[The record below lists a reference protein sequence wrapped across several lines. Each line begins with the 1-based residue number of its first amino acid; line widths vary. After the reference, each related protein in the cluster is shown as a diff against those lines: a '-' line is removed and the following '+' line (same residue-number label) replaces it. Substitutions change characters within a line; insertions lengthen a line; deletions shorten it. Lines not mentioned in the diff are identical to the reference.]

1 MHKNPCKTVHLIF
14 FICSPFVNPVDCRLF
29 INISKDIWHKKTQ
42 THRTARNHFLADDHK
57 RSSNWLHFCD
67 IGDRKVEYI
76 IGKKKKRRRINIS
89 EQRRQRVRIRCL
101 LYSRVLSVC
110 LLCCQMEAV
119 CKVCTKRVCGPLV
132 LIFLLVCEP
141 AKRERS

>member
-1 MHKNPCKTVHLIF
+1 MHKNPCKTVHLNF

-76 IGKKKKRRRINIS
+76 IGKKKKKKKNKYIRAAQAEGAHS
-89 EQRRQRVRIRCL
+89 LSALLQGLVRLPAL
-101 LYSRVLSVC
+101 LSDGGSVQSMYKTG
-110 LLCCQMEAV
+110 LWA
-119 CKVCTKRVCGPLV
+119 TRAH
-132 LIFLLVCEP
+132 LLVGL
-141 AKRERS
+141 